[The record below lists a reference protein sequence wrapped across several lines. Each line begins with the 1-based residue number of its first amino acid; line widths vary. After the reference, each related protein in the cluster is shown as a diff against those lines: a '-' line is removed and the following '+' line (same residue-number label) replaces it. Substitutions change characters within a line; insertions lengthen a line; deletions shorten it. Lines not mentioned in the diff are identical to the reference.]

1 MAEKLFL
8 KISREKQNKI
18 IESALLEF
26 SNKSYNEAST
36 NNIVKFAG
44 ISKGSLF
51 KYFKSKEDLYLF
63 VLDLSIKELVKDIS
77 QAKISLEKDIFETI
91 IKYAEVEFDWHINNP
106 YKYKLINKAFTDENS
121 SLYKKIMENYQ
132 GISDNIYFRLLEDID
147 GKNLKY
153 EKEKISNLVKWIL
166 EGFNRDFSKVKDTGD
181 NLLSLKNEYIKELR
195 TYIEIIKEITYRR

>member
-63 VLDLSIKELVKDIS
+63 VLDFSIKELVKDIS

>member
-1 MAEKLFL
+1 MAEKLFS
-8 KISREKQNKI
+8 KISREKQNRI

-63 VLDLSIKELVKDIS
+63 VLDFSIKELVKDIS

-106 YKYKLINKAFTDENS
+106 YKYKLINRAFTDENS

-153 EKEKISNLVKWIL
+153 EKEKISSLVKWIL
-166 EGFNRDFSKVKDTGD
+166 EGFNRDFSKGKDTGD

-195 TYIEIIKEITYRR
+195 TYMEIIKEITYRR